1 MDSCD
6 RTVAERF
13 RQQLETLTPVSDL
26 RVFGSRAR
34 GDATPESDLDLF
46 VHLPAIDPAL
56 RRQIFDIAWEVG
68 FDADRVIAVFVV
80 TDWDLA
86 EGATGASSIVA
97 NVMHEGISV

>member
-1 MDSCD
+1 MDSYD

-46 VHLPAIDPAL
+46 VQLPMIDPAL
-56 RRQIFDIAWEVG
+56 RHQIFDIAWEVG

-80 TDWDLA
+80 TDWDVA
-86 EGATGASSIVA
+86 EGATGVSSIIA